1 MRHHH
6 EWRMANAEGLVP
18 TGRLRRIAPAGAMLV
33 LIAVIALTMA
43 VHVAVGAKPL
53 PLATVFE
60 ALVHRDDTIFDH
72 IIVWDL
78 RLPRAIL
85 AVVVGAAISVA
96 GALMQGVTRNPLADP
111 GILGLM
117 AGASF
122 AVVTAVNVF
131 GLSSP
136 AWLPVIAAGGAL
148 AAAVIVYGIAIW
160 APGGA
165 TPATLTLSG
174 AAVTAFLGAWISLMH
189 ILNEDGFDQLR
200 VWLTGSLAGRD
211 LGLLV
216 FAGPP
221 LFAALA
227 VGLVL
232 GRQVTVL
239 SMGDEVAAALG
250 VRTGRL
256 KLMLLAVVVVLTA
269 SAVTLAGP
277 LGFVGLV
284 IPHAVRLF
292 AGSDYKL
299 IVPFSALGGGAYLTA
314 VDTVARTALQ
324 PQEISTGLV
333 TAMIGAPLFVFL
345 VWKKTR

>member
-1 MRHHH
+1 
-6 EWRMANAEGLVP
+6 MADAEGIARP
-18 TGRLRRIAPAGAMLV
+18 TGLRRIAPAGAAFILCG
-33 LIAVIALTMA
+33 VIVLTMA
-43 VHVAVGAKPL
+43 AHIAVGAKQL

-60 ALVHRDDTIFDH
+60 ALLHKNDAVFDH
-72 IIVWDL
+72 IIIWDL

-122 AVVTAVNVF
+122 AVVAAVNLF
-131 GLSSP
+131 GISSP
-136 AWLPVIAAGGAL
+136 AWLPVIAAVGAL
-148 AAAVIVYGIAIW
+148 MAAIVVYGIAVW

-174 AAVTAFLGAWISLMH
+174 AAVTAFLGAFISLMH
-189 ILNEDGFDQLR
+189 IMNEDGFDQLR

-216 FAGPP
+216 YAGPP
-221 LFAALA
+221 LFVALIA
-227 VGLVL
+227 GLLL

-239 SMGDEVAAALG
+239 SMGDEVAAGLG
-250 VRTGRL
+250 VKTGRL

-277 LGFVGLV
+277 LGFIGLV

-292 AGSDYKL
+292 AGSDYRL
-299 IVPFSALGGGAYLTA
+299 IVPFSALAGAAYLTA
-314 VDTVARTALQ
+314 VDVIARMALQ

>member
-1 MRHHH
+1 
-6 EWRMANAEGLVP
+6 MADAEGIAPP
-18 TGRLRRIAPAGAMLV
+18 TRFRHVAPAGAALILCGVIVLSMMLH
-33 LIAVIALTMA
+33 I
-43 VHVAVGAKPL
+43 AVGAKHL

-60 ALVHRDDTIFDH
+60 ALLHKNDQVFDH

-85 AVVVGAAISVA
+85 AVIVGAAISVA

-122 AVVTAVNVF
+122 AVVAAVNLF
-131 GLSSP
+131 GISSP
-136 AWLPVIAAGGAL
+136 AWLPVIAAAGAL
-148 AAAVIVYGIAIW
+148 VAALIVYAIAIR

-189 ILNEDGFDQLR
+189 IMNEDGFDQLR

-216 FAGPP
+216 CAGPP
-221 LFAALA
+221 LIVALI
-227 VGLVL
+227 VGLAL

-239 SMGDEVAAALG
+239 SMGDEVAAGLG
-250 VRTGRL
+250 VKTGRL
-256 KLMLLAVVVVLTA
+256 KLILLVVVVVLTA

-277 LGFVGLV
+277 LGFIGLV

-292 AGSDYKL
+292 AGSDYRL
-299 IVPFSALGGGAYLTA
+299 IVPFSALAGAAYLTA
-314 VDTVARTALQ
+314 VDIIARMALQ

>member
-1 MRHHH
+1 
-6 EWRMANAEGLVP
+6 MADVEEVARP
-18 TGRLRRIAPAGAMLV
+18 TNLRRIAPAGAA
-33 LIAVIALTMA
+33 LIMCVVIVLTMA
-43 VHVAVGAKPL
+43 VHIAVGAKQL
-53 PLATVFE
+53 PLSTVFE
-60 ALVHRDDTIFDH
+60 ALLHKNDKVFDH
-72 IIVWDL
+72 IIIWDL

-122 AVVTAVNVF
+122 AVVTALNLF
-131 GLSSP
+131 GISSP
-136 AWLPVIAAGGAL
+136 VWLPVIAAAGAL
-148 AAAVIVYGIAIW
+148 VAAVVVYGIAVW

-174 AAVTAFLGAWISLMH
+174 AAVTAFLGAFISLMH
-189 ILNEDGFDQLR
+189 IMNEDGFDQLR

-211 LGLLV
+211 LGLLIY
-216 FAGPP
+216 AGPP
-221 LFAALA
+221 LFVALIA
-227 VGLVL
+227 GLLL

-239 SMGDEVAAALG
+239 SMGDEVAAGLG
-250 VRTGRL
+250 VKTGHL

-277 LGFVGLV
+277 LGFIGLV

-292 AGSDYKL
+292 AGSDYRL
-299 IVPFSALGGGAYLTA
+299 IVPFSALAGAAYLTA
-314 VDTVARTALQ
+314 VDTVARMALQ

>member
-1 MRHHH
+1 
-6 EWRMANAEGLVP
+6 MADAVDYTAP
-18 TGRLRRIAPAGAMLV
+18 RKLRRLAPAGAA
-33 LIAVIALTMA
+33 LILCAVIVLTMA
-43 VHVAVGAKPL
+43 VHIAVGAKPL
-53 PLATVFE
+53 PLSTVFE
-60 ALVHRDDTIFDH
+60 ALLHHDEQVFDH

-85 AVVVGAAISVA
+85 AVVVGAALSVA

-111 GILGLM
+111 GLLGLM

-122 AVVTAVNVF
+122 AVVAAVNLF
-131 GLSSP
+131 GITSP
-136 AWLPVIAAGGAL
+136 ALLPIIAAAGAL
-148 AAAVIVYGIAIW
+148 GAAVIVYGIAVF

-211 LGLLV
+211 LDLLV

-221 LFAALA
+221 LFAALG

-239 SMGDEVAAALG
+239 SMGDEVAAGLG

-256 KLMLLAVVVVLTA
+256 KLMTLLVVVVLTA
-269 SAVTLAGP
+269 CAVTLAGP

-292 AGSDYKL
+292 AGSDYRL
-299 IVPFSALGGGAYLTA
+299 IVPFSALAGGAYLTA
-314 VDTVARTALQ
+314 VDIVARVALA
-324 PQEISTGLV
+324 PKEISTGLV
-333 TAMIGAPLFVFL
+333 TAMIGAPLFIFL

>member
-1 MRHHH
+1 MC
-6 EWRMANAEGLVP
+6 G
-18 TGRLRRIAPAGAMLV
+18 
-33 LIAVIALTMA
+33 VIVLTMA
-43 VHVAVGAKPL
+43 VHIAVGAKQL
-53 PLATVFE
+53 PLVTVFD
-60 ALVHRDDTIFDH
+60 ALLHKNDAVFDH
-72 IIVWDL
+72 IIIWDL

-122 AVVTAVNVF
+122 AVVATVNLF
-131 GLSSP
+131 GISSP
-136 AWLPVIAAGGAL
+136 VWLPVIAAVGAL
-148 AAAVIVYGIAIW
+148 MAAIVVYGIAVW

-174 AAVTAFLGAWISLMH
+174 AAVTAFLGAFISLMH
-189 ILNEDGFDQLR
+189 IMNEDGFDQLR

-216 FAGPP
+216 YAGPP
-221 LFAALA
+221 LFVALIA
-227 VGLVL
+227 GLLL

-239 SMGDEVAAALG
+239 SMGDEVAAGLG
-250 VRTGRL
+250 VKTGRL

-277 LGFVGLV
+277 LGFIGLI

-292 AGSDYKL
+292 AGSDYRL
-299 IVPFSALGGGAYLTA
+299 IVPFSALAGAAYLTA
-314 VDTVARTALQ
+314 VDIVARMALQ